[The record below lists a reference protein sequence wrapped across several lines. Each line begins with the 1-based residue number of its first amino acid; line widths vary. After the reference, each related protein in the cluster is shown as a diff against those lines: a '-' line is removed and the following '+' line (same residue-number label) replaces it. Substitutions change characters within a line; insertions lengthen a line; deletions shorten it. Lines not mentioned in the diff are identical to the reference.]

1 MPLPDACDLEL
12 SPGDFC
18 NQPVTHIALS
28 ATAPE
33 MWLGREDANAC
44 LAGFC
49 SPEHANAEP
58 RPTLAAA
65 KHAHA
70 TVADMCDEQPV
81 LDAWQRAIVA
91 YPAPVE
97 LHENAPAN

>member
-1 MPLPDACDLEL
+1 MALPDACDLEL
-12 SPGDFC
+12 TPGGFC

-33 MWLGREDANAC
+33 MWLGRPGANAC

-49 SPEHANAEP
+49 SAEHARAEP
-58 RPTLAAA
+58 RPTLTAA

-70 TVADMCDEQPV
+70 TVAGMCDERDV
-81 LDAWQRAIVA
+81 LDAWQRAVAA
-91 YPAPVE
+91 YPDPIE
-97 LHENAPAN
+97 LRTNA